1 MLMQIPMQ
9 EKNAGS
15 FTKKK
20 SGDFILIRQFLRF
33 LIFMQSNSF
42 AFCKKNNIRVPE
54 DISIVG
60 FDDSLGSKYS
70 LPALTTV
77 RQDAQAR
84 AQAAIQLL
92 PENEIRNRGA
102 HCS

>member
-1 MLMQIPMQ
+1 
-9 EKNAGS
+9 
-15 FTKKK
+15 
-20 SGDFILIRQFLRF
+20 
-33 LIFMQSNSF
+33 MQSNSF

-60 FDDSLGSKYS
+60 FDDSPLCKYS

-92 PENEIRNRGA
+92 QKMKSGTEERIAREASCFSG
-102 HCS
+102 